1 MEKLGH
7 EVRKSDAQTWSN
19 DGKVVIGKPATPGY
33 GLELA
38 GAQGS
43 ERFQVRAVAFTEQR
57 NSDVESIWCGEQ
69 QQLEQLLQQTCD
81 ALTRERALPAGASQ
95 LKVAKQANTLTD
107 RADYRWRG
115 ENSRSLD

>member
-1 MEKLGH
+1 M
-7 EVRKSDAQTWSN
+7 
-19 DGKVVIGKPATPGY
+19 IGKPATPGY

-43 ERFQVRAVAFTEQR
+43 ERFQVR
-57 NSDVESIWCGEQ
+57 
-69 QQLEQLLQQTCD
+69 
-81 ALTRERALPAGASQ
+81 AGASQ